1 MEHYHTDQLLS
12 LKEVLNN
19 IFTLITP
26 IAEKEIIPLTESIN
40 RITAREI
47 ISPINVPP
55 FDNSAMDGYAIR
67 FNDWHDAAPLV
78 VAGTALAGSA
88 FRDPLPAK
96 SCIRIMTG
104 APIPAGV
111 DTVIMQENTRLVDNA
126 ISFIQP
132 IKPAS
137 NIRFAGE
144 DIRQGDTVLTIG
156 SKLSA
161 TQISLVASL
170 GISEIEVFRQLKVAI
185 FSTGDE
191 LQTIGQPLA
200 AGQIYD
206 TNRLAIRLMLEK
218 MNCQVIDLGI
228 IADEPDKL
236 YQAFE
241 QADQQADLVISSGG
255 VSVGE
260 ADYTKQILNE
270 IGSINFWQLAI
281 KPGKPFAFGK
291 LKSAWFCGLPGN
303 AVSAIVTFYQ
313 LVQSIINHLS
323 AFSQW
328 QRTPYLK
335 ARTTSLIKTSPG
347 RLEFQRGVAR
357 VNSQAELE
365 VTPMPQQGSHI
376 LSSFNQSNC
385 FIVLEQNRGTVN
397 AGELVDI
404 EYFNHLL
411 ISE

>member
-1 MEHYHTDQLLS
+1 M
-12 LKEVLNN
+12 
-19 IFTLITP
+19 IP
-26 IAEKEIIPLTESIN
+26 I
-40 RITAREI
+40 
-47 ISPINVPP
+47 
-55 FDNSAMDGYAIR
+55 G
-67 FNDWHDAAPLV
+67 
-78 VAGTALAGSA
+78 
-88 FRDPLPAK
+88 
-96 SCIRIMTG
+96 
-104 APIPAGV
+104 
-111 DTVIMQENTRLVDNA
+111 
-126 ISFIQP
+126 
-132 IKPAS
+132 
-137 NIRFAGE
+137 
-144 DIRQGDTVLTIG
+144 
-156 SKLSA
+156 
-161 TQISLVASL
+161 
-170 GISEIEVFRQLKVAI
+170 
-185 FSTGDE
+185 
-191 LQTIGQPLA
+191 
-200 AGQIYD
+200 
-206 TNRLAIRLMLEK
+206 IRLMLEK

-313 LVQSIINHLS
+313 LVQPIINHLS

-335 ARTTSLIKTSPG
+335 ARTTSQIKTSPG
-347 RLEFQRGVAR
+347 RLESQRGVAR

-385 FIVLEQNRGTVN
+385 FIVLEQNSGAVN